1 MVEPTNGD
9 RVYWRTYML
18 RTSKNKMFI
27 PLIYMRC
34 GDMLYISH
42 QVVSDSTLVL
52 FKDDGI

>member
-1 MVEPTNGD
+1 MVEPTNDD

-34 GDMLYISH
+34 CDMLYISH